1 MKHNTVRIKPGESV
15 EIMVL
20 HDPRYG
26 GVQATIYDVM
36 TPTWGQDD
44 GTGGNIFVKC
54 VSHPETGESDNVVAS
69 PGDDAE
75 HLDFGDP
82 TVDPFINGKVI
93 RLAYQSF

>member
-1 MKHNTVRIKPGESV
+1 MKHNIIMIRPGDSF
-15 EIMVL
+15 EIVVF
-20 HDPRYG
+20 HDERYG
-26 GVQATIYDVM
+26 GPQSTIYEIM

-44 GTGGNIFVKC
+44 GTGGNLFIKC
-54 VSHPETGESDNVVAS
+54 VSHPDNGEPDNVVAS

-75 HLDFGDP
+75 HLEFGDP